1 MGINHDVL
9 HRGRVGHWGLPGMR
23 ERTQKIGGQLKIWSQ
38 GGAGTEIELT
48 IPAAIAYPLSS
59 NRLRWHW
66 IKRLGRLGR

>member
-1 MGINHDVL
+1 
-9 HRGRVGHWGLPGMR
+9 MR